1 MSYEF
6 FIAKR
11 YLVSKKKAGSI
22 TAITLISII
31 GVTVGVAALIVVLS
45 VFNGFNSLVTAIL
58 VGFDPHLRIE
68 TAQDFRMSREETVEE
83 VLRSDGRVKAFA
95 PFVSGKSLII
105 SGNYDRVVFVKGV
118 DERQVGTVSG
128 VEKSIV
134 LGDFR
139 LSEGGEE
146 GIVLG
151 LTLADRLHVVLG
163 SKVTV
168 VSPVGIEAMA
178 TQMAQ
183 PLMKR
188 LKVVGIYES
197 NNREYDANYAYVSLG
212 TVQHLF
218 ELGDEIDGFELRLH
232 SIGEADEVKA
242 ELQRMLGDRYVVST
256 WYDMHRDL
264 YSIMR
269 IERWIAY
276 LILSLIIMIAAFN
289 ILGSLTMSVLEKTR
303 EIGVL
308 KSMGALSSSITRIY
322 LFEGVLVGLIGSVL
336 GSLMGLG
343 ICLLQQRYQI
353 FSLDPNVYII
363 PALPVELQ
371 LADFVTVPAAALI
384 ICTLSAL
391 YPARRAAQLVPVEA
405 IRWE

>member
-1 MSYEF
+1 MSYES

-11 YLVSKKKAGSI
+11 YLLSKKKAGL
-22 TAITLISII
+22 TTVITLISIV

-45 VFNGFNSLVTAIL
+45 VFNGFNSLVTSIL

-68 TAQDFRMSREETVEE
+68 KGQDHRMEREEALEDA
-83 VLRSDGRVKAFA
+83 LRSDGRVKAFA
-95 PFVSGKSLII
+95 PFVSGKSLLL
-105 SGNYDRVVFVKGV
+105 SANYDRVVFIKGV
-118 DERQVGTVSG
+118 DENRVGTVSG
-128 VEKSIV
+128 VEKSMV

-139 LSEGGEE
+139 LKEGEEE

-151 LTLADRLHVVLG
+151 LTLMDRLHVVVG
-163 SKVTV
+163 GTVTV
-168 VSPVGIEAMA
+168 VSPVGIAAVA

-197 NNREYDANYAYVSLG
+197 NNRDYDANYAYVSLG
-212 TVQHLF
+212 TAQHLF
-218 ELGDEIDGFELRLH
+218 ELNSEIDGFELRLH
-232 SIGEADEVKA
+232 SIEDADAVKA
-242 ELQRMLGDRYVVST
+242 DLQQMLGDHYIVST

-264 YSIMR
+264 YSIMK

-276 LILSLIIMIAAFN
+276 LILSLIITVAAFN

-303 EIGVL
+303 DIGVL
-308 KSMGALSSSITRIY
+308 MSMGAQSTGITRIY
-322 LFEGVLVGLIGSVL
+322 LFEGILVGLIGSVL
-336 GSLMGLG
+336 GSLLGFG
-343 ICLLQQRYQI
+343 ICLLQERYHI

-363 PALPVELQ
+363 PALPVELHV
-371 LADFVTVPAAALI
+371 ADFITVLAGALI

-391 YPARRAAQLVPVEA
+391 YPARRAAKLVPVEA